1 MRQILTMTIA
11 VFLTFTAI
19 GVAAETGV
27 ISLRGAN
34 PLDKPSSAFD
44 RRRQVTKDRGFE
56 RDWKLQPPLVPHKI
70 DKDEI
75 TLKVNT
81 CMRCH
86 GADTYKKEGAP
97 KAADSHFTMADG
109 KPTDELDMRRYSCN
123 QCHVPQ
129 VNAKPLVKNQFG
141 QN

>member
-1 MRQILTMTIA
+1 MKQILTMTIA

-19 GVAAETGV
+19 GMAAENGV

-34 PLDKPSSAFD
+34 PLDKDSTAFD
-44 RRRQVTKDRGFE
+44 RRRQVTKDRGFQ

-70 DKDEI
+70 DKDQV
-75 TLKVNT
+75 TLQTNT
-81 CMRCH
+81 CLNCH

-97 KAADSHFTMADG
+97 KASDSHYMMVDDKASDT
-109 KPTDELDMRRYSCN
+109 LDMRRYSCN

-129 VNAKPLVKNQFG
+129 VDAPPLVKNTFG
-141 QN
+141 N